1 MPAKSKAQFRLMK
14 AVEHSPK
21 IADKIGMTSGQAA
34 EYTESNKGKKAY
46 KKLPA
51 HKCGGG
57 KMSSN
62 W

>member
-14 AVEHSPK
+14 VIEYNPK
-21 IADKIGMTSGQAA
+21 VAKKFGMSSEKAA
-34 EYTESNKGKKAY
+34 EYTSSNEGKKAY

-51 HKCGGG
+51 KLCGGG
-57 KMSSN
+57 KVN

>member
-14 AVEHSPK
+14 AVENNPK
-21 IADKIGMTSGQAA
+21 FAKKIGMSSTKAA
-34 EYTESNKGKKAY
+34 EYTSSNEGKKAY

-51 HKCGGG
+51 KLCGGG
-57 KMSSN
+57 KVN

>member
-14 AVEHSPK
+14 AIEYEPK
-21 IADKIGMTSGQAA
+21 VAKKFGMSSEKAA
-34 EYTESNKGKKAY
+34 EFTKSNVGKKAY

-51 HKCGGG
+51 KKAKGG
-57 KMSSN
+57 SC

>member
-14 AVEHSPK
+14 AIEHNPK
-21 IADKIGMTSGQAA
+21 VAKKVGMTSEQAA
-34 EYTESNKGKKAY
+34 EYTSSNEGKKAY

-51 HKCGGG
+51 RKCGGG
-57 KMSSN
+57 KMGG

>member
-14 AVEHSPK
+14 AIETNPK
-21 IADKIGMTSGQAA
+21 VSKKFGMSSAKAEEFTS
-34 EYTESNKGKKAY
+34 SNEGKKAY

-51 HKCGGG
+51 KLCGGG
-57 KMSSN
+57 KVN